1 MSRFPDSVERHF
13 SEAAPIWDSLKHA
26 IAASSGFQRWQLE
39 NLIDTQRNACGS
51 SGDLLPQAQLQEL
64 SLDHRV
70 RRYLR
75 ETLETLAY

>member
-1 MSRFPDSVERHF
+1 MASSAASESTEFSQDSQ
-13 SEAAPIWDSLKHA
+13 IWDSLKQA

-39 NLIDTQRNACGS
+39 HPVSD
-51 SGDLLPQAQLQEL
+51 QLEEC
-64 SLDHRV
+64 SLDSRV